1 MELIEQ
7 AKRLEAAGV
16 FSMVLECVPEEV
28 AKEVTAAVSVR
39 AIYTYLLSV
48 AVVRCSI
55 VCCSKCSV
63 LQHGAGMCSGT
74 SAQNGHGC
82 GVGHGN
88 RDVGSRQYRSRRASF
103 YDVHLSTS

>member
-39 AIYTYLLSV
+39 AIYTYLYSV
-48 AVVRCSI
+48 AVVCCSI
-55 VCCSKCSV
+55 LLECV
-63 LQHGAGMCSGT
+63 LEQMAKMVMAAGLVM
-74 SAQNGHGC
+74 AIEM
-82 GVGHGN
+82 
-88 RDVGSRQYRSRRASF
+88 
-103 YDVHLSTS
+103 